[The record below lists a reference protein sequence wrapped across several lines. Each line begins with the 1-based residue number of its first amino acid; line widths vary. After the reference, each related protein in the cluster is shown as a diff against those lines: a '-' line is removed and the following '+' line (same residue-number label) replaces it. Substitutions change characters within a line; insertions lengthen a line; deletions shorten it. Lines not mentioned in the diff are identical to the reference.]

1 MSDPAA
7 DPDARLHAALWR
19 AVAAEG
25 WHGLT
30 MRRVAAEAGMAPT
43 DLRRVLPTKLDALRL
58 HGRLVDQEVLRGTP
72 PGQGGTARDRIFD
85 VLMRR
90 LDALQPHR
98 AGLLRF
104 LHDLRR
110 DPLLALA
117 LSPGLVNAMGWM
129 LEAAE
134 VDGTG
139 PAGLLR
145 AKGLAGVWLATLRAW
160 ENDQSADLGATM
172 AALDRLLGRGER
184 IAQALG
190 LGDGAP
196 APAPG

>member
-30 MRRVAAEAGMAPT
+30 MRRVAAEAGMAPA
-43 DLRRVLPTKLDALRL
+43 DLRRMLPTKLDALRL

-90 LDALQPHR
+90 LDALQPPR
-98 AGLLRF
+98 LGLLRF

-110 DPLLALA
+110 DPLR
-117 LSPGLVNAMGWM
+117 PGR
-129 LEAAE
+129 AAARQGAGRG
-134 VDGTG
+134 VAGYA
-139 PAGLLR
+139 AGLGEGSERRSRRDHGR
-145 AKGLAGVWLATLRAW
+145 ARPFARP
-160 ENDQSADLGATM
+160 
-172 AALDRLLGRGER
+172 R
-184 IAQALG
+184 
-190 LGDGAP
+190 
-196 APAPG
+196 